1 MKRAKLFAWAALLAV
16 AAAFGWVAGL
26 IVLAVVIPRA
36 IAYLLRL
43 RRSLA
48 PTTTCPRGHV
58 VEQYG
63 TFRCACGRV
72 SDSWIWQCP
81 SPLCRRVSGYVRCPT
96 CGAAVDNPMLVR

>member
-1 MKRAKLFAWAALLAV
+1 MKRAKVFAWAVVLAA

-26 IVLAVVIPRA
+26 IVLAVAIPKA

-43 RRSLA
+43 RRALA

-72 SDSWIWQCP
+72 SDSWIWRCP
-81 SPLCRRVSGYVRCPT
+81 SPCRRVSGYVRCPT
-96 CGAAVDNPMLVR
+96 CGIAVDNPMLVR